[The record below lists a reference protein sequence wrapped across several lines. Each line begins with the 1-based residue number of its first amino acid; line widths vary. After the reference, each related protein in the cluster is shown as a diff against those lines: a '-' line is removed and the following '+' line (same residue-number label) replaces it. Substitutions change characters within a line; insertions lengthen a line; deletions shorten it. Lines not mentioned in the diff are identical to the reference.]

1 VSNIL
6 DVLSYKLLYY
16 NIVVSMVSVL
26 KKKIKPLP
34 ESDVPLLQR
43 DTDEIVESQN
53 LILVST
59 YSNTNFIIPI
69 IINFQL
75 IFSTYFT

>member
-1 VSNIL
+1 MSNKRKEDSIL
-6 DVLSYKLLYY
+6 SFFQ
-16 NIVVSMVSVL
+16 
-26 KKKIKPLP
+26 KKIKPLP
-34 ESDVPLLQR
+34 ESDVPLPQR
-43 DTDEIVESQN
+43 DTNETVGSQN

-59 YSNTNFIIPI
+59 YSNTNLNIPI